1 METFKGVYERYI
13 AGLRPSEKHNSPAY
27 QFLRTV
33 PDVAALIDADKDT
46 EVTAGDFQ
54 PIVPKLPDHIAH
66 YLDGYKTALAVVVPA
81 TEFKEGLNPLDMAR
95 FVFTCDAQV
104 ERRITNTV
112 PPWGTSRYTKTDKC
126 SSGWMIGWPSINAHL
141 HDKCIGVQAY
151 EKGVVSMTVP
161 RQTVKLH
168 ERASVTVGWLVTL
181 AGLDPMTATIEDMD
195 KNGTLFVCEACRDT
209 RKRFV
214 LDWRQAV
221 RRFPCCLL
229 PMR

>member
-13 AGLRPSEKHNSPAY
+13 AGLRPSEKHHSPAY

-46 EVTAGDFQ
+46 EITAGDFQ

-66 YLDGYKTALAVVVPA
+66 YLDDYKAALAVAVPA
-81 TEFKEGLNPLDMAR
+81 TDFKEGLNPLDMAR

-104 ERRITNTV
+104 ERRIANTV
-112 PPWGTSRYTKTDKC
+112 PPWGTSWYTKTDKC

-168 ERASVTVGWLVTL
+168 ERASVTARWLVTL

-195 KNGTLFVCEACRDT
+195 KNRTLFVCETCRDT
-209 RKRFV
+209 RKWFV

-221 RRFPCCLL
+221 RRFPCFLS
-229 PMR
+229 MG